1 MANTNTLTTRIII
14 CNDTEVNW
22 GTSTKVLLKGE
33 VGVLFPTDT
42 TKEPILKIGDGVN
55 TFNDLK
61 PLNVT
66 PSELIEL
73 ANKIGDLTALKTSDK
88 TTIIAAIN
96 ELVDSAGKVTIDTSK
111 TTDGYAKSYT
121 IKQGVDDD
129 GNDIVIGIIDI
140 PKDMFLSSAEVV
152 VFNEGDTLP
161 DGISEA
167 GTYIEFTIANATNDK
182 IYINVKTLANTYT
195 AKANAA
201 QIQLTID
208 PVTRE
213 ISAAIVNG
221 SVGADALADNAII
234 TSKIKDANVT
244 KAKLEQSVQN
254 TLDKADSAIRDVK
267 VNGTALTKDASNAVN
282 IEEISTD
289 ILKNGT
295 NTLILDG
302 GTSSMS

>member
-1 MANTNTLTTRIII
+1 M
-14 CNDTEVNW
+14 
-22 GTSTKVLLKGE
+22 
-33 VGVLFPTDT
+33 
-42 TKEPILKIGDGVN
+42 
-55 TFNDLK
+55 
-61 PLNVT
+61 
-66 PSELIEL
+66 
-73 ANKIGDLTALKTSDK
+73 
-88 TTIIAAIN
+88 
-96 ELVDSAGKVTIDTSK
+96 TIDTSK

-244 KAKLEQSVQN
+244 KAKLEQSIQD
-254 TLDKADSAIRDVK
+254 TLDKADAAIRDVK
-267 VNGTALTKDASNAVN
+267 VNGTALSKDASNAVN

>member
-66 PSELIEL
+66 PSEL
-73 ANKIGDLTALKTSDK
+73 ANKIGDLTTLKTSDK

-244 KAKLEQSVQN
+244 KAKLEQSVQD
-254 TLDKADSAIRDVK
+254 TLDKADAAIRDVK

>member
-66 PSELIEL
+66 PSELTEL
-73 ANKIGDLTALKTSDK
+73 ANKIGDLTTLKTSDK

-244 KAKLEQSVQN
+244 KAKLEQSVQD
-254 TLDKADSAIRDVK
+254 TLDKADAAIRDVK

>member
-73 ANKIGDLTALKTSDK
+73 ANKIGDLTTLKTSDK

-244 KAKLEQSVQN
+244 KAKLEQSVQD
-254 TLDKADSAIRDVK
+254 TLDKADAAIRDVK
-267 VNGTALTKDASNAVN
+267 VNGTALSKDASNAVN

>member
-161 DGISEA
+161 DGISEV

-244 KAKLEQSVQN
+244 KAKLEQSVQD
-254 TLDKADSAIRDVK
+254 TLDKADAAIRNVK

>member
-22 GTSTKVLLKGE
+22 GASTKVLLKGE

-66 PSELIEL
+66 PSELTEL
-73 ANKIGDLTALKTSDK
+73 ANKIGDLTTLKTSDK

-244 KAKLEQSVQN
+244 KAKLEQSVQD
-254 TLDKADSAIRDVK
+254 TLDKADAAIRDVK
-267 VNGTALTKDASNAVN
+267 VNGTALSKDASNAVN

>member
-161 DGISEA
+161 DGISEV

-244 KAKLEQSVQN
+244 KAKLEQSVQD
-254 TLDKADSAIRDVK
+254 TLDKADAAIRDVK

>member
-66 PSELIEL
+66 PSELTEL
-73 ANKIGDLTALKTSDK
+73 ANKIGDLTTLKTSDK

-244 KAKLEQSVQN
+244 KAKLEQSVQD
-254 TLDKADSAIRDVK
+254 TLDKADAAIRDVK
-267 VNGTALTKDASNAVN
+267 VNGTALSKDASNAVN

>member
-66 PSELIEL
+66 PSELTEL
-73 ANKIGDLTALKTSDK
+73 TNKIGDLTTLKTSDK

-213 ISAAIVNG
+213 ISAVIVNG

-244 KAKLEQSVQN
+244 KAKLEQSVQD
-254 TLDKADSAIRDVK
+254 TLDKADAAIRDVK

>member
-66 PSELIEL
+66 PSEL
-73 ANKIGDLTALKTSDK
+73 ANKIGDLTTLKTSDK

-244 KAKLEQSVQN
+244 KAKLEQSVQD
-254 TLDKADSAIRDVK
+254 TLDKADAAIRDVK
-267 VNGTALTKDASNAVN
+267 VNGTALSKDASNAVN

>member
-22 GTSTKVLLKGE
+22 GASTKVLLKGE

-66 PSELIEL
+66 PSELTEL
-73 ANKIGDLTALKTSDK
+73 ANKIGDLTTLKTSDK

-244 KAKLEQSVQN
+244 KAKLEQSIQD
-254 TLDKADSAIRDVK
+254 TLDKADAAIRDVK
-267 VNGTALTKDASNAVN
+267 VNGTALSKDASNAVN

>member
-244 KAKLEQSVQN
+244 KAKLEQSVQD
-254 TLDKADSAIRDVK
+254 TLDKADAAIRDVK

>member
-55 TFNDLK
+55 TFNNLK

-66 PSELIEL
+66 PSELTEL
-73 ANKIGDLTALKTSDK
+73 ANKIGDLTTLKTSDK

-161 DGISEA
+161 DGISET

-221 SVGADALADNAII
+221 SVGADALANNAII

-244 KAKLEQSVQN
+244 KAKLEQSVQD
-254 TLDKADSAIRDVK
+254 TLDKADAAIRDVK

>member
-66 PSELIEL
+66 PSELTEL
-73 ANKIGDLTALKTSDK
+73 ANKIGDLTTLKTSDK

-244 KAKLEQSVQN
+244 KAKLEQSIQD
-254 TLDKADSAIRDVK
+254 TLDKADAAIRDVK
-267 VNGTALTKDASNAVN
+267 VNGTALSKDASNAVN